1 MLVYVYCPDC
11 TLLGPYDDLIDRIPE
26 GSRVVV
32 ATLEQYLRERRRLG
46 SNAASVLELPP
57 VADSRD

>member
-26 GSRVVV
+26 GARVLT
-32 ATLEQYLRERRRLG
+32 ATLEQYERERRRLG
-46 SNAASVLELPP
+46 ANAASVLELPS
-57 VADSRD
+57 VADWRD

>member
-1 MLVYVYCPDC
+1 
-11 TLLGPYDDLIDRIPE
+11 LIDRIPE
-26 GSRVVV
+26 GARVVA
-32 ATLEQYLRERRRLG
+32 ATLEQYQRERRRHG

>member
-26 GSRVVV
+26 GSRVVA
-32 ATLEQYLRERRRLG
+32 ATLEQYERERRRHG
-46 SNAASVLELPP
+46 NNVASVLELPP